1 MEAVV
6 TAHPA
11 ALVLDDHQPV
21 YVTAATPP
29 TAMVRCSCNA
39 TVQWCDFATHQTEAL
54 VEAGLLAGGTGD
66 RFTEFSVHGDGN
78 SDAWLWHEPCRTE
91 LDAIDD
97 PWTLVELVASARSH
111 LSGCGGAT

>member
-1 MEAVV
+1 V

-29 TAMVRCSCNA
+29 TAMVRCSCKA

-54 VEAGLLAGGTGD
+54 VAAGLLAETMELAPAD
-66 RFTEFSVHGDGN
+66 QS
-78 SDAWLWHEPCRTE
+78 WLAVGSIRAKQP
-91 LDAIDD
+91 
-97 PWTLVELVASARSH
+97 
-111 LSGCGGAT
+111 